1 MAGATLAQ
9 SLRAASVLAAALAL
23 GLASACATT
32 PAPPA
37 AAIAQ
42 PPPAAAAPPRAL
54 PPTAINPPHMQ
65 GRRVVRAALLLPFSS
80 ASPPV
85 REEAAALLA
94 AAELALFENADNTFL
109 LIPKDAGVTPEQAV
123 AAVRAAV
130 ADGADVILGP
140 LFSSSVAAAAPAA
153 RTAGVPIITFSS
165 DREVAGRGV
174 YMLSFL
180 PEEETERIVSFAARS
195 GVRQLVTLTPDTDYG
210 ARVAAAARNEA
221 QRAGVTLAGQEVY
234 PRGVQNLAPP
244 AERAGRIAV
253 TAPVGQGAILI
264 PERGNLVRALAAPL
278 AAAGVTPASTR
289 FLGTGLWADTEVT
302 EARGLAGAWFAA
314 PDPTVRGTFERRFR
328 QTFERPPTR
337 LAGMGYDATA
347 LVARLTRR
355 GDLTGLSRESLEK
368 PEGFVGVDGLF
379 RFRADGTTERGLAV
393 HEATG
398 TGSRVIDPAPMSFQ
412 GR

>member
-1 MAGATLAQ
+1 
-9 SLRAASVLAAALAL
+9 VVVE
-23 GLASACATT
+23 
-32 PAPPA
+32 PAP
-37 AAIAQ
+37 I
-42 PPPAAAAPPRAL
+42 AAAPSRPL
-54 PPTAINPPHMQ
+54 PPTALKPPHMQ
-65 GRRVVRAALLLPFSS
+65 GRKVIRAALLLPFSS

-109 LIPKDAGVTPEQAV
+109 LIPKDAGVSPDQAV

-130 ADGADVILGP
+130 QDGADVILGP

-153 RTAGVPIITFSS
+153 RDAGIPIITFSS

-180 PEEETERIVSFAARS
+180 PEEETERIVGFAARS
-195 GVRQLVTLTPDTDYG
+195 GIRQLVTLTPDTDYG

-221 QRAGVTLAGQEVY
+221 QRAGMTLAGQEVY

-244 AERAGRIAV
+244 AERAGRIAL

-264 PERGNLVRALAAPL
+264 PERGSLVRALAAPL
-278 AAAGVTPASTR
+278 AGVGVSPASTR
-289 FLGTGLWADTEVT
+289 FLGTGLWADPEVT

-314 PDPTVRGTFERRFR
+314 PDPAVRGSFERRFR

-347 LVARLTRR
+347 IVARLTRR
-355 GDLTGLSRESLEK
+355 GDVAGLARQSLEK

-398 TGSRVIDPAPMSFQ
+398 AGSRVIDPAPMSFQ